1 MSGIEWKVCLYYYW
15 FIYDCTQ
22 QVLVFP
28 YWHLRDDRRQC
39 FWVTERNLLV
49 YETNRCF
56 ARWVI
61 ECCNKSF
68 FFFLRLECCHL
79 KIVSDICPQVWMTI
93 ANITIF
99 TFWSNFFFQKYV
111 RHVVLITMSFPEFY
125 MYVTPYL
132 VRQIV
137 HSSWF
142 LISIRHIGW
151 TAALHAHV
159 PRMVHGSRQT

>member
-1 MSGIEWKVCLYYYW
+1 MKSM
-15 FIYDCTQ
+15 FI
-22 QVLVFP
+22 L
-28 YWHLRDDRRQC
+28 
-39 FWVTERNLLV
+39 LLV
-49 YETNRCF
+49 YLWLYPASVGLPILTFTRRQTSMLFLGDGC
-56 ARWVI
+56 W
-61 ECCNKSF
+61 NKSSF

-93 ANITIF
+93 ANLTIF